1 MFGACFI
8 AAYLPLSFYKA
19 HVTLIMPNSEKSKR
33 SDVSLFTFLLQQFK
47 YVIDF
52 QEAQLYFLNHSKD
65 KQPAFSLSLCAVRG
79 FLKMHVLLIW
89 SSLYRRVNLVGDE

>member
-8 AAYLPLSFYKA
+8 AAYLPVSFYKA
-19 HVTLIMPNSEKSKR
+19 HVTLIMPNSEKSKM

-52 QEAQLYFLNHSKD
+52 QEAQLYFKNHSKD
-65 KQPAFSLSLCAVRG
+65 KNNRLFLSHCALCVV
-79 FLKMHVLLIW
+79 F
-89 SSLYRRVNLVGDE
+89 